1 MIRSWITC
9 YSALATFRTSGTSFL
24 PRWHSTNIIDSTY
37 VVRSPFKPVPIPEI
51 NLYSHVFQYF
61 PKYGKKT
68 ALIDG
73 VTGREYSYNEVQ
85 ESVVNMA
92 SGLVRSG
99 MQKGDVLALV
109 SPNSVEFCTTFFS
122 TLAMGGIMSTCNPNY
137 TSEELAY
144 QFKNSNSKY
153 VATIPSLLPTI
164 QEAASK
170 AGCVEK
176 MIVLGDDG
184 GVGEGKNMISY
195 QSLVNDSGS
204 RFPIDIKLDPKKD
217 TAIIPYSSGTTGK
230 PKGVVMNH
238 YNMSSCLVQLENGN
252 FLSDYYLT
260 GRILSVIPFF
270 HTAGMLVNMMV
281 GLHTGSVSVTVPKFE
296 PEHFL
301 HTISQYKTTYTNLV
315 PPLILFLANHPM
327 VDKYD
332 LSSLKHI
339 SYGAAPT
346 GFKLA
351 VAVKERL
358 NLEYLQ
364 HGYGMTE
371 MGVTHLTPQEVFKPE
386 SVGVSFVHNLC
397 KIVDVE
403 TGTALGP
410 NTPGELVV
418 QGPQV
423 MRGYLNNPEATKA
436 TIKDGWLHTGDFGYY
451 DENGHFYITD
461 RLKELIKVKGLQVAP
476 AELEA
481 LLLQHPHISDV
492 AVIGVD
498 DERSGELPRAF
509 VVRSS
514 DELSEQEV
522 EDFVKGQVAEHK
534 QLKGGVK
541 FIKEIPKSPSG
552 KILRRLLKQ

>member
-1 MIRSWITC
+1 MIRSQFTQ
-9 YSALATFRTSGTSFL
+9 YKGLATFRTVGCFL
-24 PRWHSTNIIDSTY
+24 PKQHSSSTIDNNY
-37 VVRSPFKPVPIPEI
+37 IVRSPFKTVPIPET
-51 NLYSHVFQYF
+51 NFYSHVFQHF

-92 SGLVRSG
+92 SGLVRSS

-109 SPNSVEFCTTFFS
+109 SPNSAEFCTTFFS
-122 TLAMGGIMSTCNPNY
+122 TLAMGGIMSTCNPSY

-153 VATIPSLLPTI
+153 IATIPTLLPTI

-176 MIVLGDDG
+176 IIVLGDDG
-184 GVGEGKNMISY
+184 GVGEGKDLISY
-195 QSLVNDSGS
+195 QSLVKDSGS
-204 RFPIDIKLDPKKD
+204 RFPTDIKLDPMND
-217 TAIIPYSSGTTGK
+217 VAIIPYSSGTTGN
-230 PKGVVMNH
+230 PKGVVMTH
-238 YNMSSCLVQLENGN
+238 YNMSSCLVQLEHGG
-252 FLSDYYLT
+252 LISDYYRI
-260 GRILSVIPFF
+260 GRSLCVLPFF
-270 HTAGMLVNMMV
+270 HMAGFLMNMTC
-281 GLHTGSVSVTVPKFE
+281 GLHVGSTSVTMPKFE

-301 HTISQYKTTYTNLV
+301 RTISQYKVTYTNLV
-315 PPLILFLANHPM
+315 PPLILFLANHSM

-332 LSSLKHI
+332 MSSLKHI

-351 VAVKERL
+351 TAVKKRL
-358 NLEYLQ
+358 SLDCLQ
-364 HGYGMTE
+364 HGFGMTE
-371 MGVTHLTPQEVFKPE
+371 IGITHLTPQDVFKPK
-386 SVGVSFVHNLC
+386 SIGLQFMHNLC
-397 KIVDVE
+397 KIVDVK

-410 NTPGELVV
+410 NIPGELVI

-423 MRGYLNNPEATKA
+423 MREYLNNPEATKA
-436 TIKDGWLHTGDFGYY
+436 TIRDGWFHTGDLGYY
-451 DENGHFYITD
+451 DENGYFYVTD
-461 RLKELIKVKGLQVAP
+461 RLKELIKVKGFQVAP

-498 DERSGELPRAF
+498 DEKYGELPQAF

-522 EDFVKGQVAEHK
+522 EDFVKGRVAEHK
-534 QLKGGVK
+534 QLRGGVK
-541 FIKEIPKSPSG
+541 FIKQIPKSLSG
-552 KILRRLLKQ
+552 KILRKLLRQ